1 MRRGSPN
8 EPASRIR
15 LIQTGNCLNAK
26 PVSLKG
32 KIVRESLKLFSLKGF
47 LSTSIHDIM
56 EETEVSKGGLYNH
69 FKSKDDIFY
78 AVLSEARKIWR
89 QRNLAGLDQI
99 EKPVAKVKRL
109 LENYR
114 DRYLKDKKTFPGGCV
129 FVALSVEL
137 DDQNPVFSR
146 ELNEGFVRLK
156 AMIKR
161 LLDQGKGS
169 EELRSDVNT
178 EEVTEMIFSGML
190 GASVIYGLKK
200 SSASLDNCISALVN
214 YLDSLGPKNS
224 INTDFRRAHTI

>member
-1 MRRGSPN
+1 MQNPL
-8 EPASRIR
+8 A
-15 LIQTGNCLNAK
+15 
-26 PVSLKG
+26 LKE
-32 KIVRESLKLFSLKGF
+32 KIIRESLKLFSLKGF

-56 EETEVSKGGLYNH
+56 EETRVSKGGLYNH
-69 FKSKDDIFY
+69 FKSKDDIFF

-89 QRNLAGLDQI
+89 QRNLAGLDRI

-137 DDQNPVFSR
+137 DDQNPVFSQ

-169 EELRSDVNT
+169 RELRDDVNT

-190 GASVIYGLKK
+190 GASVIYGTKK

-214 YLDSLGPKNS
+214 YLDSLGPKKS
-224 INTDFRRAHTI
+224 I

>member
-1 MRRGSPN
+1 
-8 EPASRIR
+8 
-15 LIQTGNCLNAK
+15 
-26 PVSLKG
+26 
-32 KIVRESLKLFSLKGF
+32 LFSLKGF

-56 EETEVSKGGLYNH
+56 EETKVSKGGLYNH
-69 FKSKDDIFY
+69 FKSKDDIFF

-99 EKPVAKVKRL
+99 EKPVAKVKKL

-137 DDQNPVFSR
+137 DDQNPIFSQ

-169 EELRSDVNT
+169 GELRADVNT
-178 EEVTEMIFSGML
+178 EEVTAG
-190 GASVIYGLKK
+190 SVSDLRDEEVFCQPGQL
-200 SSASLDNCISALVN
+200 
-214 YLDSLGPKNS
+214 
-224 INTDFRRAHTI
+224 H

>member
-1 MRRGSPN
+1 MQNPL
-8 EPASRIR
+8 A
-15 LIQTGNCLNAK
+15 
-26 PVSLKG
+26 LKE
-32 KIVRESLKLFSLKGF
+32 KIIRESLKLFSLKGF

-69 FKSKDDIFY
+69 FKSKDDIFF

-99 EKPVAKVKRL
+99 EKPVAKVKKL

-137 DDQNPVFSR
+137 DDQNPVFSQ

-169 EELRSDVNT
+169 EELRTDVNT

-190 GASVIYGLKK
+190 GASVIYGTKK
-200 SSASLDNCISALVN
+200 SSASLDNCISALIN
-214 YLDSLGPKNS
+214 YLDSLRPKSS
-224 INTDFRRAHTI
+224 I

>member
-1 MRRGSPN
+1 MQNPL
-8 EPASRIR
+8 A
-15 LIQTGNCLNAK
+15 
-26 PVSLKG
+26 LKE
-32 KIVRESLKLFSLKGF
+32 KIIRESLKLFSLKGF

-56 EETEVSKGGLYNH
+56 EETRVSKGGLYNH
-69 FKSKDDIFY
+69 FKSKDDIFF

-99 EKPVAKVKRL
+99 EKPVAKVKKL

-137 DDQNPVFSR
+137 DDQNPIFSQ

-169 EELRSDVNT
+169 GELRADVNT

-190 GASVIYGLKK
+190 GASVIYGTKK

-214 YLDSLGPKNS
+214 YLDGLGPKNS
-224 INTDFRRAHTI
+224 I